1 MDKQSK
7 ENFINK
13 NTVYI
18 HGEFDIDIIEIL
30 PLIRKEIDNQKTLK
44 NGKIIFSINSVGGY
58 VYILISLLNLI
69 DYAKKSGVIVETIV
83 ESMAYSCGSLLAC
96 SGSIGHRY
104 IAEYAEHLC
113 HFPRGSFYSATL
125 EQLDRNAER
134 LKRVM
139 LNCKS
144 IYKKYCKDTAQ
155 KGYIEKLFRSMK
167 DDNFFIPAKECI
179 KYGLADK
186 IL

>member
-58 VYILISLLNLI
+58 VYILISLLFHLRLI
-69 DYAKKSGVIVETIV
+69 LLDSSSNNFNSIV
-83 ESMAYSCGSLLAC
+83 
-96 SGSIGHRY
+96 
-104 IAEYAEHLC
+104 
-113 HFPRGSFYSATL
+113 
-125 EQLDRNAER
+125 
-134 LKRVM
+134 
-139 LNCKS
+139 
-144 IYKKYCKDTAQ
+144 
-155 KGYIEKLFRSMK
+155 
-167 DDNFFIPAKECI
+167 
-179 KYGLADK
+179 
-186 IL
+186 